1 MPAGDDDFD
10 INSKSIGGYTDPSAI
25 ASLEETCS
33 LPEISAS
40 CGIASLPLNSIAYN
54 GSIPTRNVNLRAR
67 NMMTSPIP
75 RSWVLRGHCP
85 FVSPPLSET
94 RARKSPSEKTART
107 HSVSRGWGR
116 GSVSSEVTARYT
128 FESPPPS
135 LSRHRK
141 GVVRSQAT
149 SCLLCLV
156 SFPLSPLLDHLKH
169 VARRGAGQDV
179 YPPLPGGHAAPFS
192 PADVVRLVER
202 NMQEPGSCNEKVP
215 KHR

>member
-67 NMMTSPIP
+67 NMMTAPIQGP
-75 RSWVLRGHCP
+75 GFCADICP
-85 FVSPPLSET
+85 SVSPPPSET

-135 LSRHRK
+135 L
-141 GVVRSQAT
+141 AT
-149 SCLLCLV
+149 GRELSGLRRLRAFSV
-156 SFPLSPLLDHLKH
+156 WFRFP
-169 VARRGAGQDV
+169 
-179 YPPLPGGHAAPFS
+179 YPHCS
-192 PADVVRLVER
+192 TT
-202 NMQEPGSCNEKVP
+202 
-215 KHR
+215 